1 MDLEGSCFLNTIQG
15 STKHNKN
22 RQTQKMQHHDEVAG
36 TQLTQLDL
44 TSVCRQIQTMIRS
57 SAGANLH
64 WEYVEI

>member
-1 MDLEGSCFLNTIQG
+1 MNTIQG

-36 TQLTQLDL
+36 TQLDL